1 MNPLQW
7 KREHQLALLSAAA
20 LGLIIGVTVGLHQV
34 NPYGVR
40 VAWKLWCTGSWGG
53 CTYFRPGYWLAVAAW
68 AAFGGAIGA
77 ALIFIRQL
85 LRA

>member
-1 MNPLQW
+1 MNPREW
-7 KREHQLALLSAAA
+7 KREHQIALLCAVA
-20 LGLIIGVTVGLHQV
+20 LGIIVGTVIGLNRVHAPGWCPV
-34 NPYGVR
+34 NWTKCS
-40 VAWKLWCTGSWGG
+40 A
-53 CTYFRPGYWLAVAAW
+53 GYWLAVAAW